1 MTTDFKERS
10 KKTNKILVV
19 VLLVIILIMT
29 AGVIALVIKTDEAF
43 LEHNA
48 TKDNGMEFVDVVFEG
63 QNESIA
69 LIRKPDID
77 YSHDDEEGV
86 SYAVFPELVKNEEY
100 LIAAANTPEGEE
112 ITIPDIYGSGTQSLI
127 KSVPI
132 SRIAAYAEFDLRSD
146 NVTYRGTY
154 PKWQYKRT
162 YPGLDWNDGK
172 LEIVYN
178 DVFYESLYV
187 RFLPYDPGTGVIDK
201 VNRYYID
208 LSQVHYCLQ
217 NNREYREYSDI
228 KLSCRGSG
236 IVLKLVDTD
245 TGDSILVGGYS
256 LTPLVDYVI
265 AEVGSDYIDFK
276 SNVSIYDWTT
286 TNRSYFDP
294 DNLYTKYDR
303 AEFYSY
309 GDTFFE
315 VEGSVGLEV
324 FDTVKNS
331 QVIWKIE
338 QYTAYARFRVY

>member
-10 KKTNKILVV
+10 KKINKIIV
-19 VLLVIILIMT
+19 VLLIVVILIMT

-43 LEHNA
+43 LEYNA

-77 YSHDDEEGV
+77 YIHDDEEGV
-86 SYAVFPELVKNEEY
+86 SYAVFPDLVKNEEY

-112 ITIPDIYGSGTQSLI
+112 ITIPDIYGSATQSLI

-178 DVFYESLYV
+178 DVFYEYAYV
-187 RFLPYDPGTGVIDK
+187 KLTWGLNSDGVVDK
-201 VNRYYID
+201 NRIYFD
-208 LSQVHYCLQ
+208 LSQLASARDIHTD
-217 NNREYREYSDI
+217 YREFSDI

-236 IVLKLVDTD
+236 IVLKLIDTD

-276 SNVSIYDWTT
+276 SNVSIYDWITT
-286 TNRSYFDP
+286 DRSYFDP

-324 FDTVKNS
+324 FDTVKNG

-338 QYTAYARFRVY
+338 QYPAYARFRVY